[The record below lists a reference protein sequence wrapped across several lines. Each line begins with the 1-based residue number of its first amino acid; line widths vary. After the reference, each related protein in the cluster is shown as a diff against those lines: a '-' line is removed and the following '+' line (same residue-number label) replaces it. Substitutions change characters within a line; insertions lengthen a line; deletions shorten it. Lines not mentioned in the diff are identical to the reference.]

1 MKPFQQIFSKKKTK
15 LQGKKKIAR
24 LSHFLENL
32 TWLRYDYC
40 IDLSKILGQVFE
52 CPEMDETFFFDLK
65 ATPHVFK
72 GENKNDF
79 MVIIDHHPL
88 NLNPF
93 FRRSNSIQ
101 M

>member
-1 MKPFQQIFSKKKTK
+1 MKPFLQIFSKKKTK
-15 LQGKKKIAR
+15 LQGKKNK
-24 LSHFLENL
+24 HFCYFGFEKK
-32 TWLRYDYC
+32 RKKGYVFYHY
-40 IDLSKILGQVFE
+40 LSKFSGQVFE

-79 MVIIDHHPL
+79 MVIIDH
-88 NLNPF
+88 NPKKLTAF
-93 FRRSNSIQ
+93 FRRLNLIR